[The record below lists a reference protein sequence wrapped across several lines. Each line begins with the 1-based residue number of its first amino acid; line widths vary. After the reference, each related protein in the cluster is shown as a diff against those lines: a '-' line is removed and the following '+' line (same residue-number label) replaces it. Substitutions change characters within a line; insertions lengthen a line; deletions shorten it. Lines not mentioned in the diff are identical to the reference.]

1 MPPKN
6 IPMAIRYEKDYLMR
20 LMQNFFLALDRIV
33 NARRNEEYEVVLS
46 ELEVTFMA
54 FFQQNLAFFDAM
66 TPDEIVAFFKDD
78 PYPSEKVEMVAMLLF
93 EAGVVSSKP
102 EVQRRRLTTV
112 NTLIGH
118 LSDVRRS
125 VSLDHMAKQQYIQK
139 RLSELG

>member
-1 MPPKN
+1 
-6 IPMAIRYEKDYLMR
+6 MAIRYEKDYLMR

-33 NARRNEEYEVVLS
+33 NARRNEELEVVLS

-54 FFQQNLAFFDAM
+54 FFQRNLAFFDAM
-66 TPDEIVAFFKDD
+66 TPDEIVAFFTDD

-93 EAGVVSSKP
+93 EAGVVAP
-102 EVQRRRLTTV
+102 EPEAQRRRLTTV

-118 LSDVRRS
+118 LADVSRS

-139 RLSELG
+139 RLGELG

>member
-1 MPPKN
+1 
-6 IPMAIRYEKDYLMR
+6 MAIRYEKDYLMR

-93 EAGVVSSKP
+93 EAGVVSSEP

-125 VSLDHMAKQQYIQK
+125 VSLDHMAKQQFIQK
-139 RLSELG
+139 RLGELG